1 LEVRKAGFRIGPKEK
16 VALISL
22 LAAVLLVTTK
32 LAVGLWTNS
41 LGILSEALHSGIDL
55 IAAAMTLV
63 AVKMGD
69 RPPDRDHQ
77 YGHQK
82 IESLSSLFETALLF
96 ITCIWI
102 VYEAFR
108 RLFFTHETP
117 DIGIMAVLVMLMSI
131 GVDYSR
137 SRALMRTAK
146 QFKSQALEADAIHFK
161 TDLISSVIVL
171 IGILLTWV
179 GLKNVDAV
187 AALGVAAVTAYIG
200 YNMWKKSVHTLLD
213 GAPEGI
219 PEQVKEEAMK
229 VKGVYGVGTLRVRES
244 GHATFIDAVILIDRK
259 LPLEQANRISHEISD
274 RVNLIVPNADLVI
287 HAEPYCLESNDLVE
301 RIRSETSNFENVHSV
316 HNILITEEECQF
328 EVDLHVEVDSALTI
342 EEAHAICTKLE
353 GHILDIDPKIKKVV
367 THIEPANAPT
377 GTVQV
382 VADDT
387 DEILRSVSDMA
398 RSMSEVRSCSDISVR
413 RLNGRLKL
421 NMCCQF
427 DRTLSVLQVHDV
439 VDRLENAIKVKHA
452 DIETIYI
459 HMEPCDDPPLV
470 QTIADVP
477 K

>member
-1 LEVRKAGFRIGPKEK
+1 
-16 VALISL
+16 
-22 LAAVLLVTTK
+22 
-32 LAVGLWTNS
+32 
-41 LGILSEALHSGIDL
+41 
-55 IAAAMTLV
+55 
-63 AVKMGD
+63 
-69 RPPDRDHQ
+69 
-77 YGHQK
+77 
-82 IESLSSLFETALLF
+82 
-96 ITCIWI
+96 
-102 VYEAFR
+102 
-108 RLFFTHETP
+108 
-117 DIGIMAVLVMLMSI
+117 
-131 GVDYSR
+131 
-137 SRALMRTAK
+137 
-146 QFKSQALEADAIHFK
+146 LEADAIHFK